1 MSIIK
6 ALIGLHERDVE
17 KRLLTPKKKR
27 GKQPLKPERYSV
39 TLHNGREIKFG
50 E

>member
-1 MSIIK
+1 MSIIDWLVK
-6 ALIGLHERDVE
+6 QHEKDVE
-17 KRLLTPKKKR
+17 KRLSPKKPR